1 MYASFVPSESKCGV
15 ETKTIS
21 ADFSSVDIY
30 YKIEDGLAGLE
41 IGVLGKTA
49 SGTQATSLFIKC
61 N

>member
-1 MYASFVPSESKCGV
+1 MNASLCLSESKCGV
-15 ETKTIS
+15 ETKTIA

-30 YKIEDGLAGLE
+30 SKIEDGLAGLE
-41 IGVLGKTA
+41 IGVLGKTV